1 MQART
6 PPASRGWQW
15 LLEGYQLHRKSKLAL
30 ALFVMAY
37 WILMAMLGAIPL
49 IGQIVATVAIPAMSV
64 SLMNACRLIDQG
76 KPLSFLVLFSGFR
89 ENRPALII
97 QGVIYLLLAF
107 VIFAITIPI
116 DDGLMFSVFVTG
128 RRESEP
134 AIDNQD
140 IMLSAQVALAL
151 FVPLMMAYWYAPL
164 LSAWHRLPAV
174 KALFFSF
181 FACLH
186 NWRVFLTYSAG
197 VMLVFMLPVVVLS
210 VARTL
215 APGGLLSTFALMFF
229 LIFVLPTLYASFYVS
244 YRDVFTRVDE
254 NV

>member
-49 IGQIVATVAIPAMSV
+49 IGQIIATVAIPAMSV

-76 KPLSFLVLFSGFR
+76 KPLSFPVLFSGFR
-89 ENRPALII
+89 ENLQALII
-97 QGVIYLLLAF
+97 QGIVYLLLAF

-134 AIDNQD
+134 AIDNQ
-140 IMLSAQVALAL
+140 AER
-151 FVPLMMAYWYAPL
+151 VPVQP
-164 LSAWHRLPAV
+164 R
-174 KALFFSF
+174 
-181 FACLH
+181 
-186 NWRVFLTYSAG
+186 
-197 VMLVFMLPVVVLS
+197 
-210 VARTL
+210 VAR
-215 APGGLLSTFALMFF
+215 AW
-229 LIFVLPTLYASFYVS
+229 
-244 YRDVFTRVDE
+244 R
-254 NV
+254 

>member
-1 MQART
+1 
-6 PPASRGWQW
+6 
-15 LLEGYQLHRKSKLAL
+15 
-30 ALFVMAY
+30 
-37 WILMAMLGAIPL
+37 
-49 IGQIVATVAIPAMSV
+49 
-64 SLMNACRLIDQG
+64 
-76 KPLSFLVLFSGFR
+76 
-89 ENRPALII
+89 
-97 QGVIYLLLAF
+97 
-107 VIFAITIPI
+107 
-116 DDGLMFSVFVTG
+116 
-128 RRESEP
+128 
-134 AIDNQD
+134 
-140 IMLSAQVALAL
+140 
-151 FVPLMMAYWYAPL
+151 MMAYWYAPL
-164 LSAWHRLPAV
+164 LSAWHRLPAA

-181 FACLH
+181 FACVH